1 MFFDILQLTG
11 GLIMS
16 IGQIPQ
22 IVQILKTESVKDL
35 NLKTYVMMFTGILLM
50 EIYAVHL
57 VINGSGGA
65 FLTTNSISLATSA
78 IMIFLII
85 KYGKKKDVDVE

>member
-22 IVQILKTESVKDL
+22 IVQILKPKSARDL
-35 NLKTYVMMFTGILLM
+35 NLKTYIMMFTGILLM
-50 EIYAVHL
+50 EVYAVHL
-57 VINGSGGA
+57 VTNGSGGA
-65 FLTTNSISLATSA
+65 FLITNSISLVASV
-78 IMIFLII
+78 IMVGLIL
-85 KYGKKKDVDVE
+85 KYGKEKDA